1 MIYHGST
8 GGEPVSESHFVA
20 PCQSQIS
27 LSLSTVAR
35 VDVGT
40 VRLILWDLGGQED
53 LQTLWDKVH
62 DNGTHCIAQ

>member
-8 GGEPVSESHFVA
+8 SGEPVSESHFVA
-20 PCQSQIS
+20 HCQSQIS
-27 LSLSTVAR
+27 LSFTVAR